1 MISDSDTDL
10 EVAQDDASQVNIVCI
25 IAYVQLLECLKEI
38 DTALEE
44 FRRIRAEQDK
54 EFADSLQA
62 NRKKVNS

>member
-25 IAYVQLLECLKEI
+25 IAHVQLLECLKEI